1 MPSSRPCEV
10 DLGMH
15 CIQFLYWAVL
25 VTIGV
30 LVGVRNIIRNH
41 NYVYVNSK
49 LAMCDSGRH
58 SFTVRLNLLRSLEN

>member
-25 VTIGV
+25 VAIGV
-30 LVGVRNIIRNH
+30 LVGVCNIIRNH

-58 SFTVRLNLLRSLEN
+58 SHCKAELLRSLEN